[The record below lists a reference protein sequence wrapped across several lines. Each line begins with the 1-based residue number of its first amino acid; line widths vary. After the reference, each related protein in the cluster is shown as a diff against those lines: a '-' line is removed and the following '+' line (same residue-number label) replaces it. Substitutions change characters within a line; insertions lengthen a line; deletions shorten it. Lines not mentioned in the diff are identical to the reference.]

1 MKSRRQEKILELILR
16 NDINTQEELL
26 RALSDEGF
34 DVTQATISRDI
45 KDLHLIKTLSAD
57 GKYKYVAEQMPKHD
71 ISLKFHS
78 LFTDAVIS
86 VVPAGNLVVIKTI
99 AGMANAV
106 CAAMDMQ
113 SFTEIVGTIAGD
125 DTIFIACKTELLADT
140 LAYTLEELIK
150 K

>member
-1 MKSRRQEKILELILR
+1 MKTRRQEKILDLILR

-26 RALSDEGF
+26 RALANEGF

-45 KDLHLIKTLSAD
+45 KDLHLIKTLTPD
-57 GKYKYVAEQMPKHD
+57 GKYKYMAEQMPKHD

-78 LFTDAVIS
+78 LFSDAVIT
-86 VVPAGNLVVIKTI
+86 VAPAGNLVVIKTI

-125 DTIFIACKTELLADT
+125 DTIFIACQNELLADT
-140 LAYTLEELIK
+140 LAYTFEELIK